1 MQRVKSSLLEFH
13 VLQAYRPCERQKAK
27 YGRLD
32 PMITPLEALEKLVRC
47 ESPTEDL
54 GSCIAVI
61 NLASE
66 LATEVLGSP
75 ATILQVE
82 GRPVFWWGAKDP
94 DVVLLAH
101 LDTVWPHGSFAPIW
115 NVEGDVARG
124 PGIYDMKAG
133 FIQGLYAMQNIHGS
147 VALIATT
154 DEETG
159 SATSKEFIKDLS
171 RKAKAVLVLEAAI
184 DGKVKTG
191 RKGTSMYN
199 ITVHGK
205 ASHAGLEPEKGINA
219 TVEIAHLVLQLAA
232 LENAEHG
239 TTVVPTVMRSGNTS
253 NTVPDLAV
261 LDVDA
266 RSFLQADLLRVD
278 NAIRAFATQHP
289 GARVEIVGG
298 LNRPPLEISS
308 TKDLYERAAKVAE
321 KLGMK
326 LDHAAVGG
334 ASDGNFAAAAGA
346 KVLDGLGAVGH
357 GAHAH
362 SEWTSVSA
370 IQERTNLLHAFILDL
385 LHD

>member
-1 MQRVKSSLLEFH
+1 
-13 VLQAYRPCERQKAK
+13 
-27 YGRLD
+27 
-32 PMITPLEALEKLVRC
+32 MITPLAALEKLVRC

-54 GSCIAVI
+54 QACISVI
-61 NLASE
+61 NLANE
-66 LATEVLGSP
+66 IATEVLGSP
-75 ATILQVE
+75 ATIVQVE
-82 GRPVFWWGAKDP
+82 GRPVFWWGAESP

-101 LDTVWPHGSFAPIW
+101 LDTVWPHGSFKPLW
-115 NVEGDVARG
+115 SVEGDVARG

-133 FIQGLYAMQNIHGS
+133 FIQGLYAMQNIEGS

-159 SATSKEFIKDLS
+159 SATSKEFIKNLA
-171 RKAKAVLVLEAAI
+171 KNAKAVLVLEAAV

-199 ITVHGK
+199 ISVHGR
-205 ASHAGLEPEKGINA
+205 ASHAGLEPEKGVNA

-232 LENAEHG
+232 LENIEHG
-239 TTVVPTVMRSGNTS
+239 TTVVPTLMRSGNTS

-266 RSFLQADLLRVD
+266 RSFLQDDLTRVD
-278 NAIRAFATQHP
+278 NAIRAFVAQHP
-289 GARVEIVGG
+289 EARIEISGG
-298 LNRPPLEISS
+298 LNRPPLELSS
-308 TKDLYERAAKVAE
+308 TKELYEQAAKVAAT
-321 KLGMK
+321 LGIT
-326 LDHAAVGG
+326 LGHAAVGG

-362 SEWTSVSA
+362 TEWTSVSA
-370 IQERTNLLHAFILDL
+370 IHERTEFLHAFILDL
-385 LHD
+385 LND